1 MFLHSDIIDIQ
12 IFISKIIAAHF
23 LVISHKAK
31 LLLNILEHFYCS
43 YFKKNILYGLDNYFV
58 PILIP
63 LRSSKSM
70 LNYLSMIILNWFNYI
85 YNYTF
90 ILSMF
95 YFTLLKFIFLFKF
108 NFQPTIDTIH
118 GSKLKICV
126 YNLEEFI
133 SIKTSFLRHVEL
145 NNHL

>member
-1 MFLHSDIIDIQ
+1 
-12 IFISKIIAAHF
+12 
-23 LVISHKAK
+23 
-31 LLLNILEHFYCS
+31 
-43 YFKKNILYGLDNYFV
+43 
-58 PILIP
+58 
-63 LRSSKSM
+63 
-70 LNYLSMIILNWFNYI
+70 
-85 YNYTF
+85 
-90 ILSMF
+90 MF

-108 NFQPTIDTIH
+108 NFQPTIGTIH